1 MKKLIV
7 KGGRTLKGTVTV
19 SSSKN
24 SILPLLAASLLSNGE
39 VTLEALPAI
48 RDVSTMIELLR
59 RFGAKITNEK
69 YSTVKIDPTTAM
81 FVEAPYEIIKTMRAS
96 FIVLGPLLAK
106 MGRARVSMPGG
117 CAIGNRPIDLHLEGL
132 KKLGAC
138 IDIEEGYILAKA
150 SRLRGNKISLNFP
163 SVGATENLMMAASM
177 ATGETVIENAAREP
191 EIVDLADFLRKMGA
205 DIHGDGS
212 DTLHIIGVD
221 ELKPVVFRPIPDR
234 IEAATYIIAG
244 AMAGDTVEVKNI
256 VPDHLEIVLSKLR
269 TAGVQMEVF
278 DNRCI
283 VKGCKRFNAVDFK
296 STPYPGFPTD
306 LQAQMMILLCL
317 AEGQSVVREEIFENR
332 FMHVAELKRMGADI
346 EIKNRKAVIRG
357 VKKLKGAPVM
367 VSDLRAGAALLLA
380 ALVAEG
386 QTVLNR
392 IYHLERGYDNF
403 VDKFIGLGADL
414 KLSNEESLKK

>member
-7 KGGRTLKGTVTV
+7 KGGRTLNGTVTV

-59 RFGAKITNEK
+59 RFGAKITIEK
-69 YSTVKIDPTTAM
+69 NSIVRIDPTTAM

-150 SRLRGNKISLNFP
+150 SRLKGNKISLKFP

-177 ATGETVIENAAREP
+177 ANGETVIENAAREP

-205 DIHGDGS
+205 DIHGDGT
-212 DTLHIIGVD
+212 DRLHIIGVD

-244 AMAGDTVEVKNI
+244 AMAGGTVEVKNI
-256 VPDHLEIVLSKLR
+256 IPEHLEIVLSKLKA
-269 TAGVQMEVF
+269 AGVKMKISS
-278 DNRCI
+278 DSCI
-283 VKGCKRFNAVDFK
+283 VQGCRQIKAVDFK
-296 STPYPGFPTD
+296 SKPYPGFPTD

-317 AEGQSVVREEIFENR
+317 ADGKSIVREEIFENR

-414 KLSNEESLKK
+414 KLSNKEF